1 VGGRREGRR
10 ERGFDYG
17 WIGAL
22 ACLVVFSQVDLR
34 KRGGREVRNGAY
46 LGVLHSESVGC
57 RVAHGQGKGGIG
69 QALVGTCSVSS

>member
-1 VGGRREGRR
+1 MGRR

-22 ACLVVFSQVDLR
+22 VYLVVCSPVDLR

-46 LGVLHSESVGC
+46 LGVLHSEVG
-57 RVAHGQGKGGIG
+57 RV
-69 QALVGTCSVSS
+69 